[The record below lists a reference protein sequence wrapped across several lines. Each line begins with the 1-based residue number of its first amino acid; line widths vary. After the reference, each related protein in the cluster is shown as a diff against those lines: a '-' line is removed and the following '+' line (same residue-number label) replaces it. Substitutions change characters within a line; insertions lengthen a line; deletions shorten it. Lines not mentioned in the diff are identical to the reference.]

1 MTASTGGARPRVL
14 LADDNAALLARAVA
28 ILADSCEIVGT
39 AHDGLVAIDLAAELN
54 PDVIVLDVSMPGKNG
69 LEVAAAVRARG
80 IGAALVFVS
89 AHDDAEFLEVAR
101 AAGGLAYV
109 VKPRLSTDLVPA
121 VAAASEG
128 RPFFGTS

>member
-1 MTASTGGARPRVL
+1 MTAPSGRARPRVL
-14 LADDNAALLARAVA
+14 LADDNAALLARAVS
-28 ILADSCEIVGT
+28 ILADSCDIVGT
-39 AHDGLVAIDLAAELN
+39 ARDGVVAIDLATELN
-54 PDVIVLDVSMPGKNG
+54 PDVIVLDVSMPGRNG

-80 IGAALVFVS
+80 LTSALVFVS
-89 AHDDAEFLEVAR
+89 AHDDEEFLEVAR

-128 RPFFGTS
+128 RPFFGAS